1 MSSPALEVFCS
12 ALAAGVS
19 TGIATI
25 KGLLSVLSS
34 SSATTVQELVHHLR
48 SATEQFRGVDC
59 SCIALKSA
67 SDLFTL
73 FITQKEHHRLERED
87 FESCR
92 RLMIARGATFLARL
106 QESTNKIAA
115 VSQPFL
121 GEGSVILVHGNS
133 RVVLASL
140 AMAAATK
147 ELAVLVTRASG
158 DMKKRLE
165 VEGVQCEEIEDMAV
179 GSVIHRVDCVLLGAE
194 GVVETGGVVNQLGSY
209 TVATVAKALG
219 KQTYVMAESLKFV
232 REYPLGQS
240 DLPREYLYPAS
251 VLAKG
256 SNASLPA
263 PRVDY
268 TPPNLVSLLFTDLG
282 ILTPSAVS
290 DELIN
295 LYL

>member
-1 MSSPALEVFCS
+1 MSSPALQVFS
-12 ALAAGVS
+12 ASLAAGTS

-25 KGLLSVLSS
+25 QGLLSVLSS

-48 SATEQFRGVDC
+48 SATEHFRTVDC
-59 SCIALKSA
+59 SCISVKSA

-73 FITQKEHHRLERED
+73 FITQKEHARMERED

-92 RLMIARGATFLARL
+92 RLMTARGATFLARL
-106 QESTNKIAA
+106 QASSGKIAA

-121 GEGSVILVHGNS
+121 GEGAVVLVHGNS
-133 RVVLASL
+133 RVVLACL
-140 AMAAATK
+140 ALAASTK
-147 ELAVLVTRASG
+147 DLSVLVTRASG
-158 DMKKRLE
+158 DMKKQLE
-165 VEGVQCEEIEDMAV
+165 AEGVPCEEMEDLAV
-179 GSVIHRVDCVLLGAE
+179 GAVMHRVDCVLLGAE

-209 TVATVAKALG
+209 TVATVARALG
-219 KQTYVMAESLKFV
+219 KPTYVMAESFKFV
-232 REYPLGQS
+232 REYPLGQA
-240 DLPREYLYPAS
+240 DLPKEYLYPAS
-251 VLAKG
+251 VLARG
-256 SNASLPA
+256 DDSALPA

-268 TPPNLVSLLFTDLG
+268 TPPSLVSLLFTDLG